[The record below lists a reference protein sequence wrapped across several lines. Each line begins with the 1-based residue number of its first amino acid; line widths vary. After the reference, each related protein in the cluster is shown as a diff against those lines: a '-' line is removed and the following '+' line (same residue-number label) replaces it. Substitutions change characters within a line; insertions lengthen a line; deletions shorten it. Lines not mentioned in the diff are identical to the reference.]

1 MRVVADTGPL
11 VAAANR
17 RDRAHVIAAALVIEL
32 GRDLV
37 IPEPVLV
44 EVDHLVR
51 RHVGA
56 AVARSLLA
64 SIVSAAFGVHFSSP
78 GLLRRAVEIDAQY
91 ADLDLGYADATVM
104 ALAERENLPVLTFDF
119 EHFRATRPEG
129 GFWRLLVDE
138 HQYAEATAR

>member
-17 RDRAHVIAAALVIEL
+17 RERAHVLAAALVVEL
-32 GRDLV
+32 GRELV

-44 EVDHLVR
+44 EVDQLVR
-51 RHVGA
+51 RRVGA
-56 AVARSLLA
+56 GVARDLLA
-64 SIVSAAFGVHFSSP
+64 SVASEAFAVHFSSP
-78 GLLRRAVEIDAQY
+78 GLLRRAVEIDVQY

-104 ALAERENLPVLTFDF
+104 ALAEREDLPILTFDF
-119 EHFRATRPEG
+119 EHFRATRPAH

-138 HQYAEATAR
+138 RQYAEATAR

>member
-17 RDRAHVIAAALVIEL
+17 RERAHVLAAALVIEL

-37 IPEPVLV
+37 VPEPVLV
-44 EVDHLVR
+44 EVDHLLR

-56 AVARSLLA
+56 AVARSMLA
-64 SIVSAAFGVHFSSP
+64 SIASEALDVHFSSP

-91 ADLDLGYADATVM
+91 AELDLGYADATVM
-104 ALAERENLPVLTFDF
+104 ALVEREDLPILTFDF
-119 EHFRATRPEG
+119 EHFRATRPER
-129 GFWRLLVDE
+129 GFWRLVVDE
-138 HQYAEATAR
+138 RQYAEATAR